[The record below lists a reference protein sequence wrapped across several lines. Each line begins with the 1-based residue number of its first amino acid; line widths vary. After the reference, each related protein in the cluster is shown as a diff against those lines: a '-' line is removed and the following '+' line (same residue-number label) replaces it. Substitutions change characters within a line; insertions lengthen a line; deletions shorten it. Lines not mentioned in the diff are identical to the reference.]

1 MTTVGEFM
9 TTRLV
14 TMDGNDTLIAA
25 AQEMRDSAIGDVVVT
40 NGDDVVGIVT
50 DRDITVRGVAGTR
63 SGLARF
69 HQITSRDVIT
79 VSQYDDAVAAADL
92 MRTYAV
98 RRLPVIDDGRLVGL
112 VSMGDLAVEREPQ
125 SVLADISADDP
136 TTDRPPRTTRRPP
149 GAPGGRR
156 CRVCGMPVSA
166 VCGGPGLGGRRGLPV
181 RGGWRR
187 AVRAP
192 GAVYWIPDRRLG
204 ERARWRTRPR
214 GSSRAWTGRGTNR
227 C

>member
-14 TMDGNDTLIAA
+14 TMDGNDTLAAA

-40 NGDDVVGIVT
+40 KGDDVVGIVT
-50 DRDITVRGVAGTR
+50 DRDITVRGVAQDLDPNR
-63 SGLARF
+63 ARLSE
-69 HQITSRDVIT
+69 ITSRDVIT

-98 RRLPVIDDGRLVGL
+98 RRLPVVDDGRLVGL

-136 TTDRPPRTTRRPP
+136 
-149 GAPGGRR
+149 
-156 CRVCGMPVSA
+156 
-166 VCGGPGLGGRRGLPV
+166 
-181 RGGWRR
+181 
-187 AVRAP
+187 
-192 GAVYWIPDRRLG
+192 
-204 ERARWRTRPR
+204 
-214 GSSRAWTGRGTNR
+214 NN
-227 C
+227 

>member
-14 TMDGNDTLIAA
+14 TMDGNETLIAA

-40 NGDDVVGIVT
+40 DGNGVVGIVT
-50 DRDITVRGVAGTR
+50 DRDITVRGVAENMDPGSTR
-63 SGLARF
+63 LN
-69 HQITSRDVIT
+69 QITTRNVIT

-98 RRLPVIDDGRLVGL
+98 RRLPVMDDGRLVGL

-136 TTDRPPRTTRRPP
+136 
-149 GAPGGRR
+149 
-156 CRVCGMPVSA
+156 
-166 VCGGPGLGGRRGLPV
+166 
-181 RGGWRR
+181 
-187 AVRAP
+187 
-192 GAVYWIPDRRLG
+192 
-204 ERARWRTRPR
+204 
-214 GSSRAWTGRGTNR
+214 NN
-227 C
+227 

>member
-25 AQEMRDSAIGDVVVT
+25 AQEMRDCAIGDVVVT
-40 NGDDVVGIVT
+40 DGDSVAGIVT
-50 DRDITVRGVAGTR
+50 DRDITVRAVAENMNPASTR
-63 SGLARF
+63 LN
-69 HQITSRDVIT
+69 QITSRDVVT

-98 RRLPVIDDGRLVGL
+98 RRLPVVEDGQLIGL

-136 TTDRPPRTTRRPP
+136 
-149 GAPGGRR
+149 
-156 CRVCGMPVSA
+156 
-166 VCGGPGLGGRRGLPV
+166 
-181 RGGWRR
+181 
-187 AVRAP
+187 
-192 GAVYWIPDRRLG
+192 
-204 ERARWRTRPR
+204 
-214 GSSRAWTGRGTNR
+214 NN
-227 C
+227 

>member
-40 NGDDVVGIVT
+40 DGDSVVGIVT
-50 DRDITVRGVAGTR
+50 DRDIAVRGVAENMDPGSTQ
-63 SGLARF
+63 LN
-69 HQITSRDVIT
+69 QITTRDVIT
-79 VSQYDDAVAAADL
+79 VSQYDDVVAAADL

-112 VSMGDLAVEREPQ
+112 ISMGDLAVEREPQ

-136 TTDRPPRTTRRPP
+136 
-149 GAPGGRR
+149 
-156 CRVCGMPVSA
+156 
-166 VCGGPGLGGRRGLPV
+166 
-181 RGGWRR
+181 
-187 AVRAP
+187 
-192 GAVYWIPDRRLG
+192 
-204 ERARWRTRPR
+204 
-214 GSSRAWTGRGTNR
+214 NN
-227 C
+227 

>member
-25 AQEMRDSAIGDVVVT
+25 AQEMRDCAIGDVVVT
-40 NGDDVVGIVT
+40 DGDDVVGIVT
-50 DRDITVRGVAGTR
+50 DRDITVRAVAENMNPASTR
-63 SGLARF
+63 LNE
-69 HQITSRDVIT
+69 ITTRDVIT

-98 RRLPVIDDGRLVGL
+98 RRLPVVENGQLIGL

-136 TTDRPPRTTRRPP
+136 
-149 GAPGGRR
+149 
-156 CRVCGMPVSA
+156 
-166 VCGGPGLGGRRGLPV
+166 
-181 RGGWRR
+181 
-187 AVRAP
+187 
-192 GAVYWIPDRRLG
+192 
-204 ERARWRTRPR
+204 
-214 GSSRAWTGRGTNR
+214 NN
-227 C
+227 

>member
-40 NGDDVVGIVT
+40 DGDTVVGIVT
-50 DRDITVRGVAGTR
+50 DRDITVRGVAENMDPASTR
-63 SGLARF
+63 LSE
-69 HQITSRDVIT
+69 ITSRDVIT
-79 VSQYDDAVAAADL
+79 VSQYDDAVSAADL

-98 RRLPVIDDGRLVGL
+98 RRLPVVDEGRLIGL

-136 TTDRPPRTTRRPP
+136 
-149 GAPGGRR
+149 
-156 CRVCGMPVSA
+156 
-166 VCGGPGLGGRRGLPV
+166 
-181 RGGWRR
+181 
-187 AVRAP
+187 
-192 GAVYWIPDRRLG
+192 
-204 ERARWRTRPR
+204 
-214 GSSRAWTGRGTNR
+214 NN
-227 C
+227 

>member
-14 TMDGNDTLIAA
+14 TMDGNETLIAA

-40 NGDDVVGIVT
+40 DGDSVVGIVT
-50 DRDITVRGVAGTR
+50 DRDITVRGVAENMEPGSTR
-63 SGLARF
+63 LN
-69 HQITSRDVIT
+69 QITTRDVIT
-79 VSQYDDAVAAADL
+79 VSQYDDVVAAADL

-136 TTDRPPRTTRRPP
+136 
-149 GAPGGRR
+149 
-156 CRVCGMPVSA
+156 
-166 VCGGPGLGGRRGLPV
+166 
-181 RGGWRR
+181 
-187 AVRAP
+187 
-192 GAVYWIPDRRLG
+192 
-204 ERARWRTRPR
+204 
-214 GSSRAWTGRGTNR
+214 NN
-227 C
+227 

>member
-14 TMDGNDTLIAA
+14 TMDGNDTLTAA

-40 NGDDVVGIVT
+40 DGDNVIGIVT
-50 DRDITVRGVAGTR
+50 DRDITVRGVAEDMNPSATT
-63 SGLARF
+63 LN
-69 HQITSRDVIT
+69 QITSKDVVT

-112 VSMGDLAVEREPQ
+112 ISMGDLAVEREPQ

-136 TTDRPPRTTRRPP
+136 
-149 GAPGGRR
+149 
-156 CRVCGMPVSA
+156 
-166 VCGGPGLGGRRGLPV
+166 
-181 RGGWRR
+181 
-187 AVRAP
+187 
-192 GAVYWIPDRRLG
+192 
-204 ERARWRTRPR
+204 
-214 GSSRAWTGRGTNR
+214 NN
-227 C
+227 

>member
-14 TMDGNDTLIAA
+14 TMDGNDTLTAA

-40 NGDDVVGIVT
+40 DGDDVIGIVT
-50 DRDITVRGVAGTR
+50 DRDITVRGVAENMDPNTTPLNR
-63 SGLARF
+63 
-69 HQITSRDVIT
+69 ITSKDVIT

-125 SVLADISADDP
+125 SVLADISADEP
-136 TTDRPPRTTRRPP
+136 
-149 GAPGGRR
+149 
-156 CRVCGMPVSA
+156 
-166 VCGGPGLGGRRGLPV
+166 
-181 RGGWRR
+181 
-187 AVRAP
+187 
-192 GAVYWIPDRRLG
+192 
-204 ERARWRTRPR
+204 
-214 GSSRAWTGRGTNR
+214 NN
-227 C
+227 